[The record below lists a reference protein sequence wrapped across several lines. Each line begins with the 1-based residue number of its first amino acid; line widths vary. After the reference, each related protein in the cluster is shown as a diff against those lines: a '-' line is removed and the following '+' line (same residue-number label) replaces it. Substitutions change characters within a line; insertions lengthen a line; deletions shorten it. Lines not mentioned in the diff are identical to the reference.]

1 MCVYYCHSYIVWIF
15 HYNKDFCSV
24 SVNTEKKLT
33 TRNQV
38 CNDDPDYDY
47 YQCVES
53 YFYSKRGCQ
62 YPWNSYANLNL
73 PRCKSYTNIQRMI
86 KTMDPND
93 GYNRHLF
100 PPSERF
106 IRTEEQCPPPCFAAS
121 YSAVFE
127 TWPMHGSN
135 VSLQIAFAD
144 FKITQ
149 REEYLACDDT
159 CIIGQ
164 IGGNLGLFLGGSIL
178 LGIDML
184 MDYIFWFAVLI
195 KRKFQ

>member
-1 MCVYYCHSYIVWIF
+1 MVWIF

-62 YPWNSYANLNL
+62 YPWNSYTNLNL

-106 IRTEEQCPPPCFAAS
+106 IRTQEQCPPPCFATS
-121 YSAVFE
+121 YGAVFE

-184 MDYIFWFAVLI
+184 MDYIFWFLVLI